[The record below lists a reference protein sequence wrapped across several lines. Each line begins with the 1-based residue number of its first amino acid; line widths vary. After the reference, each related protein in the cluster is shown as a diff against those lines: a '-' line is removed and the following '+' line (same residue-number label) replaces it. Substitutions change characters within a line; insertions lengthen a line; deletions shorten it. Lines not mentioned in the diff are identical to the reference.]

1 MLVKYA
7 VDAAAVWLA
16 TRQVWSP
23 LDYLLPSM
31 TLREPKLRLFPAWL
45 LVAMLLWSLPFLW
58 IGACMTVRRALDAGR
73 SPWLVILFFV
83 PIVNYVTMLWLSMLP
98 LGSWLTIA
106 VIASQWKASTRLSA
120 RGGLLAEPLLCGWL
134 NIESHSSV
142 ISEPVLDVTVS
153 WSFG

>member
-45 LVAMLLWSLPFLW
+45 IVAMLLWSLPFLW

-98 LGSWLTIA
+98 SRPA
-106 VIASQWKASTRLSA
+106 DK
-120 RGGLLAEPLLCGWL
+120 
-134 NIESHSSV
+134 
-142 ISEPVLDVTVS
+142 
-153 WSFG
+153 